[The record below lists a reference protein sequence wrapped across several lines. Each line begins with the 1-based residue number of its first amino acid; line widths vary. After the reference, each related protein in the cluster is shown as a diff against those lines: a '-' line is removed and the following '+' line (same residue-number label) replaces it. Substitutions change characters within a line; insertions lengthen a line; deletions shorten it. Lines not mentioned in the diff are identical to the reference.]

1 MVSRCWLNADQR
13 HSRIGRVSTRK
24 GSRHFGHYSWGESP
38 KDVVGVTD
46 GACENGRQAGPSS
59 PAGKARVSRSVR
71 PRLVRALVPTLGLA
85 VILSSAA
92 APVAFA
98 KARAGIALPAASTTD
113 TTYGSGAPIQ
123 LTTSTP
129 GPLNWSVAIASR
141 CAQVRTLTGQ
151 QPAAGPLAIAWDG
164 LTDAGQPAPPGNYTL
179 TLTGSNGGDTV
190 NALTA
195 YARVDASPG
204 SPADP
209 CGPPDKFQ
217 ITGAGFGHGVGMSQ
231 WGAYGM
237 AQEGADAS
245 TIVSHY
251 FLGSSVQP
259 VQDDMNIRV
268 NLLYH
273 VPNAKF
279 RTEPLDADGGA
290 IELTIGSAVV
300 LGGPGDTFTTELVPD
315 GVRVIKT
322 TNGAATDLGTAP
334 KIGVRWAGTRT
345 PGTAAG
351 GATLLNITGPKGTLA
366 SPGHRYR
373 FGSIE
378 IVPFNGDTGRTLNV
392 VNALRLHE
400 EYLYGISEV
409 TSAWPLAALQAQ
421 IIAARSYALSK
432 INAGVRKPCACH
444 LDDGMGPYSDQTFT
458 GWSKAS
464 AAKGDNWVAAVNGT
478 LSSDTTGLALLD
490 STGKPIKAF
499 YTASTG
505 GLTTSSKD
513 QWGGDLPY
521 AQVVD
526 DHWSLNAPNPDRS
539 WTIPVTQAK
548 MAQIFG
554 VPQVTSVNITDR
566 IGSGALKQITAT
578 LPDGR
583 TVTKGGTAF
592 MSAIGAKSRYIQ
604 SVDGQIGTP
613 LPTIAS
619 TVITPTVPVTP
630 EGAPPVPGTTP
641 APQTPAVVA
650 PAAVT
655 VSLTVG
661 PTVTPKV
668 GSSLVFSGALSTAK
682 KGLRIE
688 RQMLI
693 NDVWRTKAK
702 AKTRKNGTFT
712 FTIKKAVPAGAV
724 YQYRVVVFKKKQ
736 VLAVS
741 EPTTI
746 TVTP

>member
-1 MVSRCWLNADQR
+1 M
-13 HSRIGRVSTRK
+13 
-24 GSRHFGHYSWGESP
+24 GH
-38 KDVVGVTD
+38 VRMAV
-46 GACENGRQAGPSS
+46 QAGTSS
-59 PAGKARVSRSVR
+59 PVGKGRVSRSVR
-71 PRLVRALVPTLGLA
+71 TRFGRALVPTLAGALMLGGIA
-85 VILSSAA
+85 SAISAA
-92 APVAFA
+92 PAHAA
-98 KARAGIALPAASTTD
+98 KARAGITLPAPTTND
-113 TTYGSGAPIQ
+113 SAYGTGAPIVV
-123 LTTSTP
+123 TTVTP
-129 GPLNWSVAIASR
+129 GPLNWSLAIASR

-151 QPAAGPLAIAWDG
+151 QPAAGPLAISWDG
-164 LTDAGQPAPPGNYTL
+164 LTDAGQQAPPGNYTL
-179 TLTGSNGGDTV
+179 TLNGTNGGDTV

-195 YARVDASPG
+195 YARINAGAG
-204 SPADP
+204 SPTDP
-209 CGPPDKFQ
+209 CGPPDQFKV
-217 ITGAGFGHGVGMSQ
+217 TGAGFGHGVGMSQ

-251 FLGSSVQP
+251 FTGSSVQP

-268 NLLYH
+268 NLRYH
-273 VPNAKF
+273 VANAKF
-279 RTEPLDADGGA
+279 RTEPLEAGGGA
-290 IELTIGSAVV
+290 IELTIGPTIV
-300 LGGPGDTFTTELVPD
+300 LGGPGDTFTAELAGD

-322 TNGAATDLGTAP
+322 ANGASTDLGIAP

-345 PGTAAG
+345 PGTAVG

-378 IVPFNGDTGRTLNV
+378 IVPFTGDSGRTLNV

-409 TSAWPLAALQAQ
+409 TSAWPIAALQAQ

-432 INAGVRKPCACH
+432 IDAGVRKPCACH

-478 LSSDTTGLALLD
+478 LTSETTGLALLD
-490 STGKPIKAF
+490 AAGKPIKAF

-539 WTIPVTQAK
+539 WTIPVSQSR

-554 VPQVTSVNITDR
+554 VGQVTSVNITDR
-566 IGSGALKQITAT
+566 IGSGALKQVTAT

-592 MSAIGAKSRYIQ
+592 MAALGAKSRYIQ
-604 SVDGQIGTP
+604 TIDGQVGTP
-613 LPTIAS
+613 LPTLAS
-619 TVITPTVPVTP
+619 TVITP
-630 EGAPPVPGTTP
+630 PVPTTP
-641 APQTPAVVA
+641 DAAPAV
-650 PAAVT
+650 PGSDAVST
-655 VSLTVG
+655 PNTPSTSVSVSLTAG
-661 PTVTPKV
+661 PTTSPKA
-668 GSSLVFSGALSTAK
+668 GSSVVFSGALSNGK
-682 KGLRIE
+682 KGLRVE
-688 RQMLI
+688 RQILE

-702 AKTRKNGTFT
+702 TTTKKKGAFRFT
-712 FTIKKAVPAGAV
+712 VKKAVPAGAV

-741 EPTTI
+741 APTTI

>member
-1 MVSRCWLNADQR
+1 MVHVRMA
-13 HSRIGRVSTRK
+13 V
-24 GSRHFGHYSWGESP
+24 
-38 KDVVGVTD
+38 
-46 GACENGRQAGPSS
+46 QAGPSS
-59 PAGKARVSRSVR
+59 PAGKARVSRPVR
-71 PRLVRALVPTLGLA
+71 PRITRALVPALGLT
-85 VILSSAA
+85 VVLTSLI
-92 APVAFA
+92 APGALA
-98 KARAGIALPAASTTD
+98 KARAGITLPPATTND
-113 TTYGSGAPIQ
+113 STYGSGAPI
-123 LTTSTP
+123 LISTSTP
-129 GPLNWSVAIASR
+129 GPLTWSLAIASR
-141 CAQVRTLTGQ
+141 CAPVRTITGQ
-151 QPAAGPLAIAWDG
+151 QPSAGPLSIAWDG
-164 LTDAGQPAPPGNYTL
+164 LTDAGQPAPPGNYTF
-179 TLTGSNGGDTV
+179 TLTGTNGADSV
-190 NALTA
+190 SALTA
-195 YARVDASPG
+195 YARLNAAAGAPG
-204 SPADP
+204 DP
-209 CGPPDKFQ
+209 CGPPDKFT

-251 FLGSSVQP
+251 FTGSTVQP

-273 VPNAKF
+273 VPTAKF
-279 RTEPLDADGGA
+279 RTEPLEAGGGA
-290 IELTIGSAVV
+290 IELTIGSAIVT
-300 LGGPGDTFTTELVPD
+300 GGPSDTFTAELVPD
-315 GVRVIKT
+315 GVHVIKS

-334 KIGVRWAGTRT
+334 KIGVRWAGTKT

-366 SPGHRYR
+366 STGHRYR
-373 FGSIE
+373 YGSVE
-378 IVPFNGDTGRTLNV
+378 IVPFAGDTGRTLNV

-409 TSAWPLAALQAQ
+409 TSAWPTAALQAQ

-432 INAGVRKPCACH
+432 IAAGVRKPCACH
-444 LDDGMGPYSDQTFT
+444 LDNGMGPYSDQTFT
-458 GWSKAS
+458 GWGKAS
-464 AAKGDNWVAAVNGT
+464 GAKGDNWVAAVNGT
-478 LSSDTTGLALLD
+478 LSSDATGLALLD

-554 VPQVTSVNITDR
+554 VDQVTSVNITDR
-566 IGSGALKQITAT
+566 IGSGALKQVTAT

-592 MSAIGAKSRYIQ
+592 MAAIGAKSRYIQ

-613 LPTIAS
+613 IPSIAA
-619 TVITPTVPVTP
+619 TVITPSVPATP
-630 EGAPPVPGTTP
+630 DGAPAVPGTTP
-641 APQTPAVVA
+641 APAAPVA
-650 PAAVT
+650 PAVT
-655 VSLTVG
+655 LTLAAG
-661 PTVTPKV
+661 PTTSPKA
-668 GSSLVFSGALSTAK
+668 GSSVVFTGALSTGK
-682 KGLRIE
+682 KGLRVE
-688 RQMLI
+688 RQILE
-693 NDVWRTKAK
+693 NGEWHTKAK
-702 AKTRKNGTFT
+702 SKTKKKGKFT
-712 FTIKKAVPAGAV
+712 FTIKKAVPVGAV

>member
-1 MVSRCWLNADQR
+1 MAIVLASLVAP
-13 HSRIGRVSTRK
+13 SALAKGR
-24 GSRHFGHYSWGESP
+24 
-38 KDVVGVTD
+38 
-46 GACENGRQAGPSS
+46 AAI
-59 PAGKARVSRSVR
+59 
-71 PRLVRALVPTLGLA
+71 TL
-85 VILSSAA
+85 AA
-92 APVAFA
+92 AT
-98 KARAGIALPAASTTD
+98 TTD
-113 TTYGSGAPIQ
+113 TNYGSGSPIV
-123 LTTSTP
+123 LTTSSP
-129 GPLNWSVAIASR
+129 GPMNWSVAISSR
-141 CAQVRTLTGQ
+141 CAPVRTLSGQ
-151 QPAAGPLAIAWDG
+151 LPAAGPLAIAWDG
-164 LTDAGQPAPPGNYTL
+164 LTDAGQPAPPGNYAL
-179 TLTGSNGGDTV
+179 TLTGTLGGDTA

-195 YARVDASPG
+195 YARINASPG
-204 SPADP
+204 SPAEP
-209 CGPPDKFQ
+209 CGPPDKFAV
-217 ITGAGFGHGVGMSQ
+217 TGAGFGHGVGMSQ

-251 FLGSSVQP
+251 FVGSTVQP

-273 VPNAKF
+273 VANAKF
-279 RTEPLDADGGA
+279 RTEPLEAGGGA
-290 IELTIGSAVV
+290 IELTIGDSIV
-300 LGGPGDTFTTELVPD
+300 LGGPADTFTAELVPD

-334 KIGVRWAGTRT
+334 KIGVRWAGTKT

-351 GATLLNITGPKGTLA
+351 GATLLNISGPKGTLA

-378 IVPFNGDTGRTLNV
+378 IVPFTGDTGRSLNV

-409 TSAWPLAALQAQ
+409 SSSWPAAALQAQ
-421 IIAARSYALSK
+421 VIAARSYGLSK
-432 INAGVRKPCACH
+432 VNAGIRKPCSCH
-444 LDDGMGPYSDQTFT
+444 LDDGMGPYGDQTFT

-478 LSSDTTGLALLD
+478 LASETTGLALLD

-499 YTASTG
+499 YAASTG

-539 WTIPVTQAK
+539 WTIPVTQAR

-554 VPQVTSVNITDR
+554 VGQVTSVNITDR
-566 IGSGALKQITAT
+566 VSSGALKQVTAT

-583 TVTKGGTAF
+583 LVTKGGTAF

-613 LPTIAS
+613 LPTIPT
-619 TVITPTVPVTP
+619 TVITPAVPATP
-630 EGAPPVPGTTP
+630 DGAPAVPGTTP
-641 APQTPAVVA
+641 TAPPT
-650 PAAVT
+650 PAAVAAPVVS
-655 VSLTVG
+655 VSLAVG

-668 GSSLVFSGALSTAK
+668 GSSVLFTGALSTGK
-682 KGLRIE
+682 RGLRVE
-688 RQMLI
+688 RQMLVD
-693 NDVWRTKAK
+693 DVWRTKAK
-702 AKTRKNGTFT
+702 AKTRKKGNFR

-724 YQYRVVVFKKKQ
+724 YQYRVVVFQKKK
-736 VLAVS
+736 VIAVS

>member
-1 MVSRCWLNADQR
+1 MNHLVMVLVWQL
-13 HSRIGRVSTRK
+13 
-24 GSRHFGHYSWGESP
+24 GHVRMGI
-38 KDVVGVTD
+38 
-46 GACENGRQAGPSS
+46 QAGPSS
-59 PAGKARVSRSVR
+59 PAGKARVSRPVR
-71 PRLVRALVPTLGLA
+71 PRLVRALVPALALA
-85 VILSSAA
+85 VCAGGLTTGVLA
-92 APVAFA
+92 APALAA
-98 KARAGIALPAASTTD
+98 KARAGVTLPSAVTND
-113 TTYGSGAPIQ
+113 TSYGSGSPI
-123 LTTSTP
+123 LVTTSTP
-129 GPLNWSVAIASR
+129 GPLNWSLAIASR

-151 QPAAGPLAIAWDG
+151 QSAAGPLAIAWDG

-179 TLTGSNGGDTV
+179 TLTGTNGGDTV

-195 YARVDASPG
+195 YARVNAAPG
-204 SPADP
+204 SPAEP

-217 ITGAGFGHGVGMSQ
+217 VTGAGFGHGVGMSQ

-245 TIVSHY
+245 TIASHY
-251 FLGSSVQP
+251 FAGSSVQP

-273 VPNAKF
+273 VNNAKF
-279 RTEPLDADGGA
+279 RTESLESGGGA
-290 IELTIGSAVV
+290 IELTLGSNVV
-300 LGGPGDTFTTELVPD
+300 LGGPGDTFTAELAPD
-315 GVRVIKT
+315 GVHVIKSA
-322 TNGAATDLGTAP
+322 NGAATDLGTAP
-334 KIGVRWAGTRT
+334 KVGVRWAGTRT

-351 GATLLNITGPKGTLA
+351 GATLLNITGPKGTL
-366 SPGHRYR
+366 SSDGHRYR
-373 FGSIE
+373 YGSIE
-378 IVPFNGDTGRTLNV
+378 IVPVNTDSGRTLNV
-392 VNALRLHE
+392 INALRLHE

-409 TSAWPLAALQAQ
+409 SSSWPLAALQAQ
-421 IIAARSYALSK
+421 VIAARSYALSK
-432 INAGVRKPCACH
+432 INAGIRKPCSCH
-444 LDDGMGPYSDQTFT
+444 LDDGKGPYTDQTFS
-458 GWSKAS
+458 GWSKVS
-464 AAKGDNWVAAVNGT
+464 GAKGDNWVAAVNGT
-478 LSSDTTGLALLD
+478 LASETAGLALLD
-490 STGKPIKAF
+490 GSGKPIKAF

-513 QWGGDLPY
+513 QWGGELPY

-526 DHWSLNAPNPDRS
+526 DHWSLNAPNPERS
-539 WTIPVTQAK
+539 WTIPVSQAR

-566 IGSGALKQITAT
+566 ISSGALKQVTAT

-592 MSAIGAKSRYIQ
+592 MSALGAKSRYIQ
-604 SVDGQIGTP
+604 AVDGQVGIP

-619 TVITPTVPVTP
+619 TVITPAVPATAD
-630 EGAPPVPGTTP
+630 GAPVVPGSAP
-641 APQTPAVVA
+641 VPQTPAVVA
-650 PAAVT
+650 APAVS
-655 VSLTVG
+655 VSLTAG
-661 PTVTPKV
+661 PSTSPKA
-668 GSSLVFSGALSTAK
+668 GSSVNFSGVLSTGK

-688 RQMLI
+688 RQILE
-693 NDVWRTKAK
+693 NGVWHTKAK
-702 AKTRKNGTFT
+702 AKTKKKGKYS

>member
-1 MVSRCWLNADQR
+1 MSR
-13 HSRIGRVSTRK
+13 
-24 GSRHFGHYSWGESP
+24 P
-38 KDVVGVTD
+38 
-46 GACENGRQAGPSS
+46 
-59 PAGKARVSRSVR
+59 
-71 PRLVRALVPTLGLA
+71 VRARFTRVLVPSLGLA
-85 VILSSAA
+85 IALSALA
-92 APVAFA
+92 APLAVA
-98 KARAGIALPAASTTD
+98 KGRAAINLPPATTND
-113 TTYGSGAPIQ
+113 SGYGSGAPIV

-129 GPLNWSVAIASR
+129 GPVNWSLAIASR
-141 CAQVRTLTGQ
+141 CAQVRTLSGQ
-151 QPAAGPLAIAWDG
+151 QPAAGPLAISWDG
-164 LTDAGQPAPPGNYTL
+164 LTDAGQPAPPGNYSL
-179 TLTGSNGGDTV
+179 TLTGTSGGDTV
-190 NALTA
+190 SALTG
-195 YARVDASPG
+195 YARINASPG

-209 CGPPDKFQ
+209 CGPPDKFT

-237 AQEGADAS
+237 AQEGADAA

-273 VPNAKF
+273 VANAKF
-279 RTEPLDADGGA
+279 RTEPLEAGGGA
-290 IELTIGSAVV
+290 IELTIGSTIV
-300 LGGPGDTFTTELVPD
+300 LGGPSDTFTTELVPE

-334 KIGVRWAGTRT
+334 KIGVRWAGTKT
-345 PGTAAG
+345 PGTAVG
-351 GATLLNITGPKGTLA
+351 GATLLNITGPKGSLA

-378 IVPFNGDTGRTLNV
+378 IVPFTGDTGRTLNV

-409 TSAWPLAALQAQ
+409 TSAWPTAALQAQ

-464 AAKGDNWVAAVNGT
+464 SAKGDNWVAAVNGT
-478 LSSDTTGLALLD
+478 LASDTTGLALLD

-566 IGSGALKQITAT
+566 IASGALKQVTAT

-613 LPTIAS
+613 LPTIAP
-619 TVITPTVPVTP
+619 TVITPTVPATP
-630 EGAPPVPGTTP
+630 DGAPVTPGTTP
-641 APQTPAVVA
+641 APPAPAVVSP
-650 PAAVT
+650 PAVSVT
-655 VSLTVG
+655 LTAG
-661 PTVTPKV
+661 PSVTPKV
-668 GSSLVFSGALSTAK
+668 GSSVVFTGALSTGK
-682 KGLRIE
+682 KGLRVE
-688 RQMLI
+688 RQMLVD
-693 NDVWRTKAK
+693 DVWRTKAK
-702 AKTRKNGTFT
+702 ARTKKNGSFS

>member
-1 MVSRCWLNADQR
+1 MA
-13 HSRIGRVSTRK
+13 H
-24 GSRHFGHYSWGESP
+24 
-38 KDVVGVTD
+38 
-46 GACENGRQAGPSS
+46 
-59 PAGKARVSRSVR
+59 
-71 PRLVRALVPTLGLA
+71 
-85 VILSSAA
+85 
-92 APVAFA
+92 A
-98 KARAGIALPAASTTD
+98 KARAGIVLPAATTND
-113 TTYGSGAPIQ
+113 TTYGSGAPIVV
-123 LTTSTP
+123 TTTAP
-129 GPLNWSVAIASR
+129 GPINWSLAIASR
-141 CAQVRTLTGQ
+141 CTQVRTLTGQ
-151 QPAAGPLAIAWDG
+151 LPAAGPLAIAWDG

-179 TLTGSNGGDTV
+179 TLTGTSGSDTV
-190 NALTA
+190 SAPAA
-195 YARVDASPG
+195 YARVNATQG
-204 SPADP
+204 APADP

-217 ITGAGFGHGVGMSQ
+217 VTGAGFGHGVGMSQ

-245 TIVSHY
+245 TIVTHY
-251 FLGSSVQP
+251 FTGSSVQP

-273 VPNAKF
+273 VANAKF
-279 RTEPLDADGGA
+279 RTEPLEAGGGA
-290 IELTIGSAVV
+290 IELTIGPNVV
-300 LGGPGDTFTTELVPD
+300 LGGPGDTFTTELVPE
-315 GVRVIKT
+315 GVRVLKT
-322 TNGAATDLGTAP
+322 ANGAATDLGTAP
-334 KIGVRWAGTRT
+334 KIGVRWAGTRI

-373 FGSIE
+373 YGSIE
-378 IVPFNGDTGRTLNV
+378 IVPFNGDTGRSLNV

-409 TSAWPLAALQAQ
+409 TSAWPTAALQAQ

-432 INAGVRKPCACH
+432 IDAGVRKPCACH
-444 LDDGMGPYSDQTFT
+444 RDDGMGPYSDQTFT

-478 LSSDTTGLALLD
+478 LVSDTTGLALLD
-490 STGKPIKAF
+490 GSGKPIKAF

-505 GLTTSSKD
+505 GRTTSSKD

-539 WTIPVTQAK
+539 WTIPVSQAR

-554 VPQVTSVNITDR
+554 GGQVVSVNITDR
-566 IGSGALKQITAT
+566 IGSGALKQVTAT
-578 LPDGR
+578 LSDGR

-604 SVDGQIGTP
+604 AIDGQVGTP
-613 LPTIAS
+613 LPTVGA
-619 TVITPTVPVTP
+619 TVITPAVPATPDGAPAPTAPAPAVTP
-630 EGAPPVPGTTP
+630 T
-641 APQTPAVVA
+641 
-650 PAAVT
+650 VT
-655 VSLTVG
+655 VSLTAG
-661 PTVTPKV
+661 PTATPKA
-668 GSSLVFSGALSTAK
+668 GSSVVFSGALSTGR
-682 KGLRIE
+682 KGLRVE
-688 RQMLI
+688 RQILE
-693 NDVWRTKAK
+693 NGVWHTKAK
-702 AKTRKNGTFT
+702 AKTKKKGAFS

>member
-1 MVSRCWLNADQR
+1 M
-13 HSRIGRVSTRK
+13 
-24 GSRHFGHYSWGESP
+24 
-38 KDVVGVTD
+38 
-46 GACENGRQAGPSS
+46 
-59 PAGKARVSRSVR
+59 
-71 PRLVRALVPTLGLA
+71 RALVPVLGLA
-85 VILSSAA
+85 VAVTSLA
-92 APVAFA
+92 APSALA
-98 KARAGIALPAASTTD
+98 KARSGVALPSATTND
-113 TTYGSGAPIQ
+113 TAYGSGAPIL

-129 GPLNWSVAIASR
+129 GPLTWNLAIASR
-141 CAQVRTLTGQ
+141 CAAVRTLTGQ
-151 QPAAGPLAIAWDG
+151 QPAAGPLAITWDG

-179 TLTGSNGGDTV
+179 TLTGTNGSDSV

-195 YARVDASPG
+195 YARVNAAPG

-209 CGPPDKFQ
+209 CGPPDKFT

-251 FLGSSVQP
+251 FTGSTVQP

-273 VPNAKF
+273 VANAKF
-279 RTEPLDADGGA
+279 RTEPLEAGGGA
-290 IELTIGSAVV
+290 IELTIGPNVV

-334 KIGVRWAGTRT
+334 KIGVRWAGTKT

-373 FGSIE
+373 FGSVE

-409 TSAWPLAALQAQ
+409 TSAWPTAALQAQ

-432 INAGVRKPCACH
+432 IDAGVRKPCACH

-478 LSSDTTGLALLD
+478 LTSDTTGLALLD

-554 VPQVTSVNITDR
+554 VGQVTSVNITDR
-566 IGSGALKQITAT
+566 IGSGALKQVTAT

-604 SVDGQIGTP
+604 AVDGQMGTP

-619 TVITPTVPVTP
+619 TVITPAVPATP
-630 EGAPPVPGTTP
+630 DGAPGSTAPTTP
-641 APQTPAVVA
+641 VVVA
-650 PAAVT
+650 APTAT
-655 VSLTVG
+655 VSLTAG
-661 PTVTPKV
+661 PSASPKA
-668 GSSLVFSGALSTAK
+668 GSSVVFSGAVSTGK

-688 RQMLI
+688 RQILE
-693 NDVWRTKAK
+693 NGVWHTKAK
-702 AKTRKNGTFT
+702 SKTKKKGAFS

-741 EPTTI
+741 ESSTI